1 MTSLE
6 TLAVRSRAFLDQGSS
21 VSGVYVGCN
30 KRKGPEVGKTLEC
43 WQKNM
48 FGWVRE
54 REYQV
59 KSEEQAGTHSE
70 EFHFYSE

>member
-48 FGWVRE
+48 QGPTVRSFIFILN
-54 REYQV
+54 RM
-59 KSEEQAGTHSE
+59 GCDMT
-70 EFHFYSE
+70 